1 MVPSVFPTAA
11 EDHPKG
17 CRNGGRTPSAP
28 NCRLPALINPGLTPA
43 DIRRAFPAVD
53 SCDKKVDN
61 SSVPSLSPLEISS
74 RVVHFSKDGRRSGL
88 GAFMKAKQLKFGIGI
103 GVILAVVGWLA
114 VSGFEQNKTY
124 YVTVSELLNGKGGHE
139 HVRVGGVVTPGSV
152 ERHGGQ
158 VTFRLSQDAATVPVS
173 YVGSD
178 TLPDTFVGGAQAIIE
193 GTYSPNGVFQ
203 ADKIQAKCA
212 SKYQA
217 APPGPQSKVARNAG

>member
-1 MVPSVFPTAA
+1 
-11 EDHPKG
+11 
-17 CRNGGRTPSAP
+17 
-28 NCRLPALINPGLTPA
+28 
-43 DIRRAFPAVD
+43 
-53 SCDKKVDN
+53 
-61 SSVPSLSPLEISS
+61 
-74 RVVHFSKDGRRSGL
+74 
-88 GAFMKAKQLKFGIGI
+88 MKAKQLKFGIGI

-124 YVTVSELLNGKGGHE
+124 YMTVSEILSGKGSHQ
-139 HVRVGGVVTPGSV
+139 HVRVGGMVAPGSV

-158 VTFRLSQDAATVPVS
+158 VTFRLSQDAWSIPVT

-193 GTYSPNGVFQ
+193 GTYSPSGVFQ

-217 APPGPQSKVARNAG
+217 APPGPQSKVARNGG

>member
-1 MVPSVFPTAA
+1 
-11 EDHPKG
+11 
-17 CRNGGRTPSAP
+17 
-28 NCRLPALINPGLTPA
+28 
-43 DIRRAFPAVD
+43 
-53 SCDKKVDN
+53 
-61 SSVPSLSPLEISS
+61 
-74 RVVHFSKDGRRSGL
+74 
-88 GAFMKAKQLKFGIGI
+88 MKAKQLKFGIGI

-124 YVTVSELLNGKGGHE
+124 YVTVSEILNGKGGHE
-139 HVRVGGVVTPGSV
+139 HVRVGGVVAPGSV

-158 VTFRLSQDAATVPVS
+158 VTFRLSQDAASIPVQ

-193 GTYSPNGVFQ
+193 GSYSSNGTFQ

-217 APPGPQSKVARNAG
+217 APPGSQSNTARNGS

>member
-1 MVPSVFPTAA
+1 
-11 EDHPKG
+11 
-17 CRNGGRTPSAP
+17 
-28 NCRLPALINPGLTPA
+28 
-43 DIRRAFPAVD
+43 
-53 SCDKKVDN
+53 
-61 SSVPSLSPLEISS
+61 
-74 RVVHFSKDGRRSGL
+74 
-88 GAFMKAKQLKFGIGI
+88 MKAKQLKFGIGI

-124 YVTVSELLNGKGGHE
+124 YVTVGELLGGKSGHE
-139 HVRVGGVVTPGSV
+139 HVRVGGLVAPGSV

-158 VTFRLSQDAATVPVS
+158 VTFRLSQDAASVPVT

-178 TLPDTFVGGAQAIIE
+178 TLPDTFVGGAQAIVE

-217 APPGPQSKVARNAG
+217 APPGPQRKVARNAS